1 MSTVLKQKLIVLL
14 EEQFNTATN
23 KPQFEAV
30 LGAKIAEQGWML
42 WKNFT
47 VKGLSNGRSGCGRV
61 NYLITT
67 PSDERCAIE
76 LDNRSPR
83 ARSLLKLRE
92 LPEGMSGFVLL
103 KNGKHPYR
111 YSTCGIDVVRA
122 AKAATL
128 PLNECTSKVIHA

>member
-1 MSTVLKQKLIVLL
+1 MSTTLKQKLIDLL

-47 VKGLSNGRSGCGRV
+47 VKGLSDGRSGRV

-67 PSDERCAIE
+67 PSDAQCAIE
-76 LDNRSPR
+76 LDSRSPR
-83 ARSLLKLRE
+83 KRSLLKLRE
-92 LPEGMSGFVLL
+92 LPEGISGFVLL

-111 YSTCGIDVVRA
+111 YSVCGIDVVRA
-122 AKAATL
+122 TKATAL
-128 PLNECTSKVIHA
+128 PLNKCTR